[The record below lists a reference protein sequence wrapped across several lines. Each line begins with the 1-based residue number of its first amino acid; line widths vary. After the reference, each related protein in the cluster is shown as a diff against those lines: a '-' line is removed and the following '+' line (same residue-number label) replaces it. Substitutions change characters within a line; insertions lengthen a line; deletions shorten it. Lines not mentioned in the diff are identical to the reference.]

1 MRQTNN
7 NVCAAWRGAGPGF
20 NTCSKV
26 GDGGICQVQG
36 DQAKIK
42 HISDQLR
49 CHDTD
54 IECWCQTISPSGRD
68 SLVYLQQKPTSRR
81 CITPNNSK
89 FSKPIEYCKIFDE
102 VHSSQRKAMKNLPLD
117 SKTRHLKLH
126 FLNLSGAVGDLR
138 IPCRGNLIHH

>member
-1 MRQTNN
+1 MCVR
-7 NVCAAWRGAGPGF
+7 RGVAQVRVSTLVVKSATEESARFKATRPRS
-20 NTCSKV
+20 NTSVTSCVVTTQILS
-26 GDGGICQVQG
+26 
-36 DQAKIK
+36 A
-42 HISDQLR
+42 
-49 CHDTD
+49 
-54 IECWCQTISPSGRD
+54 CWCQTISPSGRD

-102 VHSSQRKAMKNLPLD
+102 VHSSQRKAKKNLPLD

-138 IPCRGNLIHH
+138 ITCRGNPIHH